1 MEGEPPI
8 FRGGGGDGS
17 HPQPHDFPT
26 GHGLRAILRQGDIHP
41 PQRHDGV
48 DALRTAWAACPAD
61 CTLLVMGDLNINF
74 EHPRDAREEDIA
86 DLLDEINLVDSSRKF
101 PLWRCKL
108 QSAKKRWTWR
118 QRRTGRWHHAQPDY
132 ILAREGGIR
141 RLHFGRLGYTIL
153 TIELSSRRFGKG
165 KASS

>member
-1 MEGEPPI
+1 M
-8 FRGGGGDGS
+8 
-17 HPQPHDFPT
+17 
-26 GHGLRAILRQGDIHP
+26 
-41 PQRHDGV
+41 
-48 DALRTAWAACPAD
+48 CK
-61 CTLLVMGDLNINF
+61 
-74 EHPRDAREEDIA
+74 PRDACEEDIA

-101 PLWRCKL
+101 PLRRCKL

-165 KASS
+165 EASS